1 MSTKIYPFGRT
12 QDNAGSHAPLTT
24 DVSGWCWR
32 NPLNLIPLG
41 IVLLVLLSLVAAL
54 T

>member
-1 MSTKIYPFGRT
+1 MSTKIYPFGNG
-12 QDNAGSHAPLTT
+12 QDTAGSHMPLTN

-41 IVLLVLLSLVAAL
+41 IVLMVLFSVVAGW
-54 T
+54 